1 MFGFIN
7 DRDARLILLLF
18 IYFGEAEGK
27 TAYRFVLKN
36 QSGMD
41 ATITNYGGIIIS
53 VNVPDRTGKFE
64 DVVLVFDFVQSI
76 KITSGVMILLQN
88 APVMAEPYVC

>member
-18 IYFGEAEGK
+18 IYFGEAEGQ
-27 TAYRFVLKN
+27 TASRFVLKN

-41 ATITNYGGIIIS
+41 ATITNY
-53 VNVPDRTGKFE
+53 
-64 DVVLVFDFVQSI
+64 VQSI
-76 KITSGVMILLQN
+76 KITSGVRCT
-88 APVMAEPYVC
+88 ACT